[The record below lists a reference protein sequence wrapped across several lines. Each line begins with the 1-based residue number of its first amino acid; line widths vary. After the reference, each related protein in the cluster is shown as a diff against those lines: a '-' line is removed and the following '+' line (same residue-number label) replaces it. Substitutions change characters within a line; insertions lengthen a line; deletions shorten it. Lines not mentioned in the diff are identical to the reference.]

1 MKRSFENVSE
11 DDSDTQRALSKNDAA
26 AQQMSKNWRLND
38 DLLCFKNA

>member
-26 AQQMSKNWRLND
+26 AQQMSKN
-38 DLLCFKNA
+38 